1 LSNCVGEAGAQMN
14 SAGIPDDSW
23 AHSDSKDKE
32 PAAVELC
39 SGCGLPL
46 TPQSR
51 GRHGECLRC
60 AIGWA
65 LNRSDAPLIDKAGT
79 DKTETKPSGATIR
92 YHHFE
97 VLLGPDGE
105 PEELG
110 AGGMATTYRARDTV
124 LESLVALKIIR
135 RKIADNSIA
144 RSRFLREARAAAKL
158 RHPNVGSVFHYGEQ
172 DGECYYVMELIRGET
187 LTERVQSK
195 GVFTP
200 KQALEVGVQV
210 ARALAAAE
218 SYGLVHR
225 DIKPSNLMLE
235 SDPDA
240 DKSGGADKRE
250 VERIQVKVIDW
261 GLAKS
266 VSAEDELFGL
276 DQTREGFIG
285 TPGFASPEQ
294 FTRPAENRV
303 DTRSDIYS
311 LGVTLWYLLCGRTP
325 LVGETLEA
333 IHQRQKELPWEQ
345 LRNVKVPGRLI
356 EVLRTILAFDP
367 ASRPQSARELLDLL
381 RRCQQR
387 LDAVPAQTLKKHRW
401 RLALP
406 MTLIGLV
413 VAGVGFWGQRAWQY
427 LANGVGVK
435 PSLAML
441 PFENLSP
448 DPTHAF
454 FTVGIQYEINDSLA
468 KVSGLNVLSA
478 GSTAA
483 YAAGRPRDY
492 AAIGRALGVKHLIE
506 GSVRRAS
513 ERVTISVRSVD
524 SDHPDRV
531 WENQADGALTEV
543 FSLQSKLVR
552 GLIAHLKTS
561 LSPEE
566 NRRIGQPLTNDPV
579 ALDFYLKATA
589 LEKTALI
596 PNDEIQLEHQRI
608 SLLKSAVEK
617 DPKFVRAYC
626 ELAED
631 YLYLYDH
638 RQVLPSDQKTVDYR
652 GLAEIALAQARRLQP
667 DGGEVH
673 LGTADLL
680 YLASQDPDQAWVEVE
695 LAQKALPND
704 VRVYRLMGLIRY
716 SQGRWRQA
724 TECSGRAC
732 SLDPTDWF
740 MRLDLAHQYRHLRR
754 YNDFERELKRAL
766 ETMPPEMSPYVK
778 LARALA
784 AVEQGNLAPLQNE
797 LAALPSAKDP
807 DGRLA
812 FVIGFTLHLLER
824 DADAIALS
832 LTKYKVDPVRDGTHF
847 YPRAWYQ
854 ARLDRLRGDNAQAQK
869 DFTIARDWME
879 KQVIAN
885 PTSGWALSMLALFD
899 AGLGRKD
906 EATVEALR
914 AVELEPYGQH
924 LDEASFVRGNLALI
938 YTWTGRTSQA
948 LETLESIADKPGN
961 FDIPSQPS
969 YGDLL
974 LNPCWDSLHGDP
986 RFQRLLERFQKPVA
1000 GS

>member
-1 LSNCVGEAGAQMN
+1 MN
-14 SAGIPDDSW
+14 SAGVPDDSW
-23 AHSDSKDKE
+23 AHADSGAKE
-32 PAAVELC
+32 PAVELC
-39 SGCGLPL
+39 ARCSSPL
-46 TPQSR
+46 TRR
-51 GRHGECLRC
+51 GRNGECLRC
-60 AIGWA
+60 ALGWLMNSSA
-65 LNRSDAPLIDKAGT
+65 ASLDDESSKNKSEAEL
-79 DKTETKPSGATIR
+79 TESRIR
-92 YHHFE
+92 YDHFE
-97 VLLGPDGE
+97 VLLGADGQPD
-105 PEELG
+105 ELG
-110 AGGMATTYRARDTV
+110 SGAMATTYRARDTV
-124 LESLVALKIIR
+124 LQSTVALKIIN
-135 RKIADNSIA
+135 RKIAGNSVA
-144 RSRFLREARAAAKL
+144 RARFLREARAAAKL

-172 DGECYYVMELIRGET
+172 EGECYYVMELIRGET
-187 LTERVQSK
+187 LEERVRTK
-195 GVFTP
+195 GVFRP
-200 KQALEVGVQV
+200 SEALEVGVQV

-218 SYGLVHR
+218 AFGLVHR

-235 SDPDA
+235 TDPYA
-240 DKSGGADKRE
+240 DKSAGDKDGRAR
-250 VERIQVKVIDW
+250 ERIHVRVIDW

-266 VSAEDELFGL
+266 ISADDNLFGL
-276 DQTREGFIG
+276 DQTRDGFIG

-294 FTRPAENRV
+294 FERPTENRV
-303 DTRSDIYS
+303 DTRSDFYS
-311 LGVTLWYLLCGRTP
+311 LGITLWYLLCGRTP

-333 IHQRQKELPWEQ
+333 IHARQKGLPWEQ
-345 LRNVKVPGRLI
+345 LKNAKVPGRLI
-356 EVLRTILAFDP
+356 EILRSMVAFDP
-367 ASRPQSARELLDLL
+367 VDRPQSARELLDLL

-387 LDAVPAQTLKKHRW
+387 LDGVPKRTLEKHRW

-406 MTLIGLV
+406 IALIALA
-413 VAGVGFWGQRAWQY
+413 VAGGGIWAQRALKY
-427 LANGVGVK
+427 LANGARVK
-435 PSLAML
+435 PSLAVL
-441 PFENLSP
+441 PFENLTP
-448 DPTHAF
+448 DPAQAF
-454 FTVGIQYEINDSLA
+454 FTVGLQYEINDSLA

-478 GSTAA
+478 GSTAL
-483 YAAGRPRDY
+483 YEAGRPRDY
-492 AAIGRALGVKHLIE
+492 ALIGRTLGVKHLIE
-506 GSVRRAS
+506 GSVQRANQ
-513 ERVTISVRSVD
+513 RVTISIRLVDADRS
-524 SDHPDRV
+524 DRV
-531 WENQADGALTEV
+531 WENQAEGALTEV
-543 FSLQSKLVR
+543 FSLQSELVR

-566 NRRIGQPLTNDPV
+566 DHRINQPLTNDPV
-579 ALDFYLKATA
+579 ALDFYLQATA

-596 PNDEIQLEHQRI
+596 PNDELQLEHQRI

-631 YLYLYDH
+631 YLWLYDH
-638 RQVLPSDQKTVDYR
+638 RLLLPSDQKTVDHR

-673 LGTADLL
+673 LGTAYLL
-680 YLASQDPDQAWVEVE
+680 YLASQDPDQAWLEVE
-695 LAQKALPND
+695 LAQKSLPSD
-704 VRVYRLMGLIRY
+704 VRVYRLMGLISHSR
-716 SQGRWRQA
+716 GRWREA
-724 TECSGRAC
+724 TECSERAC
-732 SLDPTDWF
+732 ALDPTDWF
-740 MRLDLAHQYRHLRR
+740 MRLDLAHQYRWLRR

-766 ETMPPEMSPYVK
+766 DTMPPEMSPYVK
-778 LARALA
+778 LAGALA

-869 DFTIARDWME
+869 DFTVARDWME

-885 PTSGWALSMLALFD
+885 PTSGWALSMLAVFD

-924 LDEASFVRGNLALI
+924 LDEASFVRGNLALV
-938 YTWTGRTSQA
+938 YAWTERTGQA
-948 LETLESIADKPGN
+948 FDVLESIVDKPGN
-961 FDIPSQPS
+961 FEVPSQPS

-974 LNPCWDSLHGDP
+974 LNPGWDSLHGDP

>member
-1 LSNCVGEAGAQMN
+1 MSSVG
-14 SAGIPDDSW
+14 SPDDSW
-23 AHSDSKDKE
+23 AHSDSSEKR
-32 PAAVELC
+32 PAANGIC
-39 SGCGLPL
+39 AGCGSPL
-46 TPQSR
+46 TPRTR
-51 GRHGECLRC
+51 GRNGECLRC

-65 LNRSDAPLIDKAGT
+65 IDSSDASLSEGPGRDQLE
-79 DKTETKPSGATIR
+79 TEVSEVKIR
-92 YHHFE
+92 YGHFE
-97 VLLGPDGE
+97 VLLGPDGQ

-110 AGGMATTYRARDTV
+110 SGAMATTYRARDTV
-124 LESLVALKIIR
+124 LHSLAALKVIS
-135 RKIADNSIA
+135 RKIAGNTIA

-187 LTERVQSK
+187 LAERVRTK

-218 SYGLVHR
+218 SVGLVHR

-235 SDPDA
+235 SDSDA
-240 DKSGGADKRE
+240 DKSGANNKRE
-250 VERIQVKVIDW
+250 DERIHVKVIDW

-266 VSAEDELFGL
+266 VSAEDGLFGL
-276 DQTREGFIG
+276 DQTRDGFIG

-294 FTRPAENRV
+294 FTRPAESRI

-311 LGVTLWYLLCGRTP
+311 LGVTLWYLLSGRTP
-325 LVGETLEA
+325 LVGDTLEA
-333 IHQRQKELPWEQ
+333 IHERQQELPWDQ
-345 LRNVKVPGRLI
+345 LRNAKVPGRLI
-356 EVLRTILAFDP
+356 EVLRTILAFDS
-367 ASRPQSARELLDLL
+367 ANRPQSARELLDLL

-387 LDAVPAQTLKKHRW
+387 LEGVPAQTFKKHHW
-401 RLALP
+401 QLALP
-406 MTLIGLV
+406 LALIGLV
-413 VAGVGFWGQRAWQY
+413 VAGVSFWGQRAWKY
-427 LANGVGVK
+427 LANGAGVR
-435 PSLAML
+435 PSLAVL
-441 PFENLSP
+441 PFENLTP
-448 DPTHAF
+448 DPAQAF
-454 FTVGIQYEINDSLA
+454 FTVGLQYEINDSLA

-478 GSTAA
+478 GSTAL
-483 YAAGRPRDY
+483 YEAGRPRDY
-492 AAIGRALGVKHLIE
+492 ALIGRTLGVKHLIE
-506 GSVRRAS
+506 GSVRRANQ
-513 ERVTISVRSVD
+513 RVTISIRLVDADRS
-524 SDHPDRV
+524 DRV
-531 WENQADGALTEV
+531 WENQVEGALTEV
-543 FSLQSKLVR
+543 FSLQSELVR

-566 NRRIGQPLTNDPV
+566 DHRINQPLTNDPV
-579 ALDFYLKATA
+579 ALDFYLQATA

-596 PNDEIQLEHQRI
+596 PNDELQLEHQRI

-631 YLYLYDH
+631 YLWLYDH
-638 RQVLPSDQKTVDYR
+638 RLLLPSDQKTVDHR

-673 LGTADLL
+673 LETAYLL
-680 YLASQDPDQAWVEVE
+680 YLASQDPDQAWLEVE
-695 LAQKALPND
+695 LAQKSLPSD
-704 VRVYRLMGLIRY
+704 VRVYRLMGLISY
-716 SQGRWRQA
+716 SRGRWREA
-724 TECSGRAC
+724 TECSERAC
-732 SLDPTDWF
+732 ALDPTDWF
-740 MRLDLAHQYRHLRR
+740 MRLDLAHQYRWLRR

-766 ETMPPEMSPYVK
+766 DTMPPEMSPYVK
-778 LARALA
+778 LAGALA

-847 YPRAWYQ
+847 YPRAWYGAQ
-854 ARLDRLRGDNAQAQK
+854 LDRLRGNNAQAQE
-869 DFTIARDWME
+869 DFAVARSWLE

-885 PTSGWALSMLALFD
+885 PASGWTLSMLALCD

-906 EATVEALR
+906 EATAEALR

-924 LDEASFVRGNLALI
+924 LDEASFVRGNLALV
-938 YTWTGRTSQA
+938 YAWTERTGQA
-948 LETLESIADKPGN
+948 LEVLESIADKPGN
-961 FDIPSQPS
+961 FDVPSQPS

-974 LNPCWDSLHGDP
+974 LNPCWDSLRGDP
-986 RFQRLLERFQKPVA
+986 RFQRILERFQKPVP